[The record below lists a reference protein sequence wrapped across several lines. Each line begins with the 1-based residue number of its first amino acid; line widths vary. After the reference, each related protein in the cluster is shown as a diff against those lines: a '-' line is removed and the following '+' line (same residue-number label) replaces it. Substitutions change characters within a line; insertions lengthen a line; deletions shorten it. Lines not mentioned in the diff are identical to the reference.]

1 MVDSSF
7 TYSNERRD
15 SVDDDDNIIVTDD
28 DNIDDESVELEDTD
42 IDTDGD
48 DDESLDDEPTL
59 TFKVENGRIR
69 GKVDE
74 KQAMVQAVNK
84 ILETERLVYPIYSD
98 QYGNDLND
106 LIGKNMGYA
115 KVEAERMI
123 KEALLAD
130 DRVVDVDIDEVT
142 EVSRDIL
149 EIKGTCVTVYGN
161 INIDSEVSV
170 DDTK

>member
-1 MVDSSF
+1 MADNSF
-7 TYSNERRD
+7 TYLRERRD
-15 SVDDDDNIIVTDD
+15 NMDDDDDIIVTDD
-28 DNIDDESVELEDTD
+28 DNINDESAELEDTD
-42 IDTDGD
+42 IDTDDD
-48 DDESLDDEPTL
+48 DDETLDDEPTL
-59 TFKVENGRIR
+59 TFKIENGRIR

-106 LIGKNMGYA
+106 LIGKDMGYA
-115 KVEAERMI
+115 KVEVERMI

-142 EVSRDIL
+142 EVSRDTL

>member
-1 MVDSSF
+1 M
-7 TYSNERRD
+7 
-15 SVDDDDNIIVTDD
+15 DDDDIIVTDD
-28 DNIDDESVELEDTD
+28 DNIDDESAELEDTD

-48 DDESLDDEPTL
+48 DDESLDDEPSL

-74 KQAMVQAVNK
+74 KAAMIQAVDK
-84 ILETERLVYPIYSD
+84 ILRTERLVYPIYSD

-106 LIGKNMGYA
+106 LIGKDMGYA

-130 DRVVDVDIDEVT
+130 DRVVEVDIDAVT

-149 EIKGTCVTVYGN
+149 GIKGICVTVYGN
-161 INIDSEVSV
+161 IGIDSEVSV
-170 DDTK
+170 DDTR

>member
-1 MVDSSF
+1 M
-7 TYSNERRD
+7 
-15 SVDDDDNIIVTDD
+15 DDDDNIIVTDD

-74 KQAMVQAVNK
+74 KQAMVQAVDK
-84 ILETERLVYPIYSD
+84 ILQTERLVYPIYSD

-106 LIGKNMGYA
+106 LIGKDMGYA

-142 EVSRDIL
+142 EISRDTL

-170 DDTK
+170 DDTR

>member
-1 MVDSSF
+1 M
-7 TYSNERRD
+7 
-15 SVDDDDNIIVTDD
+15 DDDDNIIVTDD
-28 DNIDDESVELEDTD
+28 DNMDDESAELEDTD

-48 DDESLDDEPTL
+48 DDETLDDEPTL
-59 TFKVENGRIR
+59 TFKIENGRIR

-74 KQAMVQAVNK
+74 KQAIIQAVDK
-84 ILETERLVYPIYSD
+84 ILRTERLVYPIYSD

-106 LIGKNMGYA
+106 LIGKDMGYA

-142 EVSRDIL
+142 EISRDTL

-170 DDTK
+170 DDTR

>member
-1 MVDSSF
+1 MD
-7 TYSNERRD
+7 E
-15 SVDDDDNIIVTDD
+15 DDNIIVTDD
-28 DNIDDESVELEDTD
+28 DNMDDESAELEDTD

-48 DDESLDDEPTL
+48 DDETLDDEPTL
-59 TFKVENGRIR
+59 TFKIENGRIR
-69 GKVDE
+69 GKFDE
-74 KQAMVQAVNK
+74 KKAMAQAVNK

-106 LIGKNMGYA
+106 LIGKEMGYA

-142 EVSRDIL
+142 EISRDTL

-161 INIDSEVSV
+161 IGIDSEVSV
-170 DDTK
+170 DDTR

>member
-1 MVDSSF
+1 M
-7 TYSNERRD
+7 
-15 SVDDDDNIIVTDD
+15 DDDDIIVTED
-28 DNIDDESVELEDTD
+28 DNMDDESVELEDTD

-48 DDESLDDEPTL
+48 DDDTLDDEPTL

-74 KQAMVQAVNK
+74 KQAMIQAVDK
-84 ILETERLVYPIYSD
+84 ILRTERLVYPIYSD

-106 LIGKNMGYA
+106 LIGKDMGYA

-130 DRVVDVDIDEVT
+130 DRVVEVDIDAVT

-149 EIKGTCVTVYGN
+149 GIKGTCVTVYGN
-161 INIDSEVSV
+161 IGIDSEVSV
-170 DDTK
+170 DDTR

>member
-1 MVDSSF
+1 MD
-7 TYSNERRD
+7 N
-15 SVDDDDNIIVTDD
+15 DDNIIVTDD
-28 DNIDDESVELEDTD
+28 DNTEDESAELEDTD

-74 KQAMVQAVNK
+74 KQAMIQAVDK
-84 ILETERLVYPIYSD
+84 ILRTERLVYPIYSD

-106 LIGKNMGYA
+106 LIGKDMGYA
-115 KVEAERMI
+115 KVESERMI

-130 DRVVDVDIDEVT
+130 DRVIEVDIDDVT
-142 EVSRDIL
+142 EVSRDTL

-170 DDTK
+170 DDTR

>member
-1 MVDSSF
+1 M
-7 TYSNERRD
+7 
-15 SVDDDDNIIVTDD
+15 DDDDNIIVTDD
-28 DNIDDESVELEDTD
+28 DNIDDESAELEDTD
-42 IDTDGD
+42 VDTDGD
-48 DDESLDDEPTL
+48 DDETLDDEPTL
-59 TFKVENGRIR
+59 TFKIENGRIR

-106 LIGKNMGYA
+106 LIGKDMGYA

-142 EVSRDIL
+142 EISRDTL

-161 INIDSEVSV
+161 IDIDSEVSV
-170 DDTK
+170 DDTR

>member
-1 MVDSSF
+1 M
-7 TYSNERRD
+7 
-15 SVDDDDNIIVTDD
+15 
-28 DNIDDESVELEDTD
+28 EDTD

-74 KQAMVQAVNK
+74 KQAMIQAVDK
-84 ILETERLVYPIYSD
+84 ILRTERLVYPIYSD

-106 LIGKNMGYA
+106 LIGKDMGYA

-142 EVSRDIL
+142 EISRDTL

-170 DDTK
+170 DDTR

>member
-1 MVDSSF
+1 M
-7 TYSNERRD
+7 
-15 SVDDDDNIIVTDD
+15 DDDDDIIVIDD
-28 DNIDDESVELEDTD
+28 DNIDDESAELEDTD

-48 DDESLDDEPTL
+48 DDETLDDEPTL
-59 TFKVENGRIR
+59 TFKIENGRIR
-69 GKVDE
+69 GKFDE
-74 KQAMVQAVNK
+74 KQAMIQAVDK
-84 ILETERLVYPIYSD
+84 ILQTERLIYPIYSD

-106 LIGKNMGYA
+106 LIGKDMGYA

-142 EVSRDIL
+142 EVSRETL

-161 INIDSEVSV
+161 VNIDSEVSV
-170 DDTK
+170 DDTR

>member
-1 MVDSSF
+1 MADNSF
-7 TYSNERRD
+7 TCLNERRD
-15 SVDDDDNIIVTDD
+15 KMDDDVIIVTDD
-28 DNIDDESVELEDTD
+28 DNIDDESAELEDTD

-59 TFKVENGRIR
+59 TFKIENGRIR

-74 KQAMVQAVNK
+74 KQAMIQAVNK
-84 ILETERLVYPIYSD
+84 ILQTERLIYPIYSD

-106 LIGKNMGYA
+106 LIGKDMGYA

-130 DRVVDVDIDEVT
+130 DRVVEVDIDDVT
-142 EVSRDIL
+142 EVSRDTL
-149 EIKGTCVTVYGN
+149 EIKGICVTVYGN
-161 INIDSEVSV
+161 IGIDSEVSV
-170 DDTK
+170 DDTR

>member
-1 MVDSSF
+1 M
-7 TYSNERRD
+7 
-15 SVDDDDNIIVTDD
+15 DDDDNIVVTDD
-28 DNIDDESVELEDTD
+28 DNMDDESAELEDTD

-48 DDESLDDEPTL
+48 DDEVLEDEPTL

-74 KQAMVQAVNK
+74 QAAMVQAVDK
-84 ILETERLVYPIYSD
+84 ILQTERLVYPIYSE
-98 QYGNDLND
+98 QYGNDFND

-115 KVEAERMI
+115 KVEVDRML

-130 DRVVDVDIDEVT
+130 DRVTDVQIDEI
-142 EVSRDIL
+142 EQINRDTL
-149 EIKGTCVTVYGN
+149 QVKGTCFTVFGK

-170 DDTK
+170 DES

>member
-1 MVDSSF
+1 M
-7 TYSNERRD
+7 
-15 SVDDDDNIIVTDD
+15 DDDDNIIVTEDE
-28 DNIDDESVELEDTD
+28 NMDDESVELEDTD

-48 DDESLDDEPTL
+48 DDETLDDEPTL

-74 KQAMVQAVNK
+74 KQAMIQAVDK
-84 ILETERLVYPIYSD
+84 ILQTERLVYPIYSD

-106 LIGKNMGYA
+106 LIGKDMGYA
-115 KVEAERMI
+115 KVEVDRML

-130 DRVVDVDIDEVT
+130 DRVVEVDIDAVNEK
-142 EVSRDIL
+142 SRDTL
-149 EIKGTCVTVYGN
+149 EVKGTCLTVYGN

-170 DDTK
+170 DDTR

>member
-1 MVDSSF
+1 M
-7 TYSNERRD
+7 
-15 SVDDDDNIIVTDD
+15 DDDDNIIVTDD

-48 DDESLDDEPTL
+48 DDETLDDEPTL

-69 GKVDE
+69 GKVNE
-74 KQAMVQAVNK
+74 KQAMIQAVDK
-84 ILETERLVYPIYSD
+84 ILQTERLVYPIYSD

-106 LIGKNMGYA
+106 LIGKDMGYA

-142 EVSRDIL
+142 EVSRDTL

-161 INIDSEVSV
+161 IEIDSEVSV
-170 DDTK
+170 DDTR

>member
-1 MVDSSF
+1 MD
-7 TYSNERRD
+7 E
-15 SVDDDDNIIVTDD
+15 DDNIIVSDD
-28 DNIDDESVELEDTD
+28 DNMDDESAELEDTE

-59 TFKVENGRIR
+59 TFKIENGRIR
-69 GKVDE
+69 AKVDE
-74 KQAMVQAVNK
+74 KQAMIQAVNK

-106 LIGKNMGYA
+106 LIGKDMGYA

-142 EVSRDIL
+142 EVSRDTL

-161 INIDSEVSV
+161 IGIDSEVSV
-170 DDTK
+170 DDTR

>member
-1 MVDSSF
+1 M
-7 TYSNERRD
+7 
-15 SVDDDDNIIVTDD
+15 DDDVIIVTDD
-28 DNIDDESVELEDTD
+28 DNIDDESAELEDTD

-59 TFKVENGRIR
+59 TFKIENGRIR

-74 KQAMVQAVNK
+74 KQAMIQAVNK
-84 ILETERLVYPIYSD
+84 ILQTERLIYPIYSD

-106 LIGKNMGYA
+106 LIGKDMGYA

-130 DRVVDVDIDEVT
+130 DRVVEVDIDDVT
-142 EVSRDIL
+142 EVSRDTL
-149 EIKGTCVTVYGN
+149 EIKGICVTVYGN
-161 INIDSEVSV
+161 IGIDSEVSV
-170 DDTK
+170 DDTR

>member
-1 MVDSSF
+1 M
-7 TYSNERRD
+7 
-15 SVDDDDNIIVTDD
+15 DDDDDIIVTDD
-28 DNIDDESVELEDTD
+28 DNIDDESAELEDTE

-59 TFKVENGRIR
+59 TFKIENGRIR

-74 KQAMVQAVNK
+74 KQAMIQAVDK
-84 ILETERLVYPIYSD
+84 ILQTERLVYPIYSD

-106 LIGKNMGYA
+106 LIGKDMGYA

-130 DRVVDVDIDEVT
+130 DRVAEVDIDEVT
-142 EVSRDIL
+142 EVSRDAL
-149 EIKGTCVTVYGN
+149 GIKGTCVTVYGN
-161 INIDSEVSV
+161 ISIDSEVSV
-170 DDTK
+170 DDTR

>member
-1 MVDSSF
+1 M
-7 TYSNERRD
+7 
-15 SVDDDDNIIVTDD
+15 DDNDNIIVTDD
-28 DNIDDESVELEDTD
+28 DNIDDESVELADTD

-48 DDESLDDEPTL
+48 DDETLDDEPTL

-74 KQAMVQAVNK
+74 KQAMIQAVDK
-84 ILETERLVYPIYSD
+84 ILQTERLVYPIYSD

-106 LIGKNMGYA
+106 LIGKDMGYA

-123 KEALLAD
+123 KEALVAD
-130 DRVVDVDIDEVT
+130 DRVIEVDIDDVT

-149 EIKGTCVTVYGN
+149 EIEGTCVTVYGN

-170 DDTK
+170 DDTR

>member
-1 MVDSSF
+1 M
-7 TYSNERRD
+7 
-15 SVDDDDNIIVTDD
+15 DDDDNIIVTED
-28 DNIDDESVELEDTD
+28 DNIDDESAELEDTD

-59 TFKVENGRIR
+59 TFKIENGRIR

-74 KQAMVQAVNK
+74 KQAMIQAVDK
-84 ILETERLVYPIYSD
+84 ILQTERLVYPIYSD

-106 LIGKNMGYA
+106 LIGKDMGYA

-130 DRVVDVDIDEVT
+130 DRVVEVDIDDVT
-142 EVSRDIL
+142 EVSRDTL

-161 INIDSEVSV
+161 IEINSEVSV

>member
-1 MVDSSF
+1 M
-7 TYSNERRD
+7 
-15 SVDDDDNIIVTDD
+15 DDDDNIIVTDD
-28 DNIDDESVELEDTD
+28 DNMDDESAELEDTD

-59 TFKVENGRIR
+59 TFKIENGRIR

-74 KQAMVQAVNK
+74 KQAMVQTVNK
-84 ILETERLVYPIYSD
+84 ILQTERLVYPIYSD

-106 LIGKNMGYA
+106 LIGKDMGYA

-142 EVSRDIL
+142 EVSRDTL
-149 EIKGTCVTVYGN
+149 GIKGICVTVYGN
-161 INIDSEVSV
+161 IDIDSEVSV
-170 DDTK
+170 DDTR